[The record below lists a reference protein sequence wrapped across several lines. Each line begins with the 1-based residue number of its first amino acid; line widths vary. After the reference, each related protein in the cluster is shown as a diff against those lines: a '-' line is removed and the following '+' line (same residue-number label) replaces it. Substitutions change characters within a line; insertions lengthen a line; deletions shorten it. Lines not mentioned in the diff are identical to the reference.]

1 MALRLP
7 VRALIRAAALLAC
20 ACTSSPGDDGAILSE
35 AGPAPGELSIPLV
48 GRAPVVHGVV
58 GADEWKGAASIALDQ
73 GATVRILHDGA
84 RVYLA
89 VSGVPGSGF
98 GCVMVGA
105 AGGVR
110 VLHASAKL
118 GSAIYTPDKSGAFH
132 PRSTTYTW
140 KPADRMLREEG
151 WMASTVKDGHQQ
163 EFALS
168 FALLGLPDRPA
179 RIALGFWHRTGPDP
193 AHLVVATP
201 ITWPAGLRDGV
212 GNAELLAGFNPP
224 GLRFDMASWLLPRP
238 QPAPA
243 R

>member
-7 VRALIRAAALLAC
+7 VGARLTAALLAC
-20 ACTSSPGDDGAILSE
+20 ACSSSAGDDGAILGG
-35 AGPAPGELSIPLV
+35 AGAAPGELSIPFSA
-48 GRAPVVHGVV
+48 RAPVVDGVV
-58 GADEWKGAASIALDQ
+58 GAEEWEGAATIAVDQ

-84 RVYLA
+84 RVLLA

-110 VLHASAKL
+110 VLHASARL
-118 GSAIYTPDKSGAFH
+118 GSAIYTPDKAGAFH
-132 PRSTTYTW
+132 PRETTYTW

-163 EFALS
+163 EFALT

-179 RIALGFWHRTGPDP
+179 RIALGFWHQRGPDP
-193 AHLVVATP
+193 DHLVAAAP
-201 ITWPAGLRDGV
+201 ITWPAGLRDAV
-212 GNAELLAGFNPP
+212 GDAELLAGFNPP